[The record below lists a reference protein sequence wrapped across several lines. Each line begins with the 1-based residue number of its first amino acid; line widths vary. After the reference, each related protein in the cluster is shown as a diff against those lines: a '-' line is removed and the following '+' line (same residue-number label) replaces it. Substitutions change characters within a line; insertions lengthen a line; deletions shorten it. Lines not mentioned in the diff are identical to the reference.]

1 MSTSL
6 NDMQSMSGVTLIGIE
21 RSRQIEDLG
30 YDAAHDDLHRSSEI
44 AIAAIC
50 YAIASA
56 SEHIEGAPWLV
67 RGLWPWSV
75 MEIPQPAYTV
85 FGNDDEASLN
95 QLIKAGALVAAEI
108 DRRLRLQQ
116 PHVSTFGGYELDAHP
131 PAEKDKC
138 EAALRVLDG
147 AR

>member
-6 NDMQSMSGVTLIGIE
+6 TDLQGMSGVTLIGIE
-21 RSRQIEDLG
+21 RSRQIEDLE
-30 YDAAHDDLHRSSEI
+30 YNAAHDDFHRSSEI

-50 YAIASA
+50 YAIAAA
-56 SEHIEGAPWLV
+56 SEHVEGAHWLV

-75 MEIPQPAYTV
+75 MEIPVPAYTV
-85 FGNDDEASLN
+85 FGNDDEACLN

-108 DRRLRLQQ
+108 DRRLRQLQ
-116 PHVSTFGGYELDAHP
+116 
-131 PAEKDKC
+131 
-138 EAALRVLDG
+138 DG